1 MKHWPA
7 MSRWSRESL
16 VQRFGDVP
24 FAAGAADFPL
34 ELFYAYAQNNTDD
47 VAQQPT
53 SYVGGLGV
61 GAQLRKDQGLQGMV
75 RLGVSDSLRLVT
87 NLVLLQDADLQSRS
101 LSGMFDL
108 QPALRR
114 GAYSTDFA
122 RLPTVAKQRT
132 LILKRL

>member
-47 VAQQPT
+47 VAQQLAG
-53 SYVGGLGV
+53 VGGI
-61 GAQLRKDQGLQGMV
+61 GAQSLGSAQGLQGMV
-75 RLGVSDSLRLVT
+75 LG
-87 NLVLLQDADLQSRS
+87 
-101 LSGMFDL
+101 
-108 QPALRR
+108 
-114 GAYSTDFA
+114 
-122 RLPTVAKQRT
+122 
-132 LILKRL
+132 